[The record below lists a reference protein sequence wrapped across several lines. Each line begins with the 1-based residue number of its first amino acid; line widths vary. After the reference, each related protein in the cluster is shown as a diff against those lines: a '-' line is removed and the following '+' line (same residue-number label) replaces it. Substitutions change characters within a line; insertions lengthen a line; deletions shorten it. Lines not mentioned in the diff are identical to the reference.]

1 MPAKLPDGATL
12 ALATTYGVAK
22 TMTGISNAN
31 PGIASLAVGHAIASG
46 DFIEVTSGWSALN
59 ERTMKAGVPVADD
72 VPLLGMNTTDVIR
85 FPVGTGGG
93 TVREV
98 TAWTQISQILSFDTE
113 GGDPTYVTYE
123 FLEEDFQRTLPSV
136 YTAQTIKIGVAD
148 DASLAG
154 YIAFKAA
161 SDDRTLRAL
170 KLTLRDG
177 SIILYTGIAALNE
190 TPSVTK
196 GKVMEVTA
204 TFSLQGRPVR
214 YAAP

>member
-1 MPAKLPDGATL
+1 
-12 ALATTYGVAK
+12 
-22 TMTGISNAN
+22 MTGISNAN

-46 DFIEVTSGWSALN
+46 DFLEITSGWSLLN

-72 VPLLGMNTTDVIR
+72 IPLLGMNTTDVAR
-85 FPVGTGGG
+85 FPIGTGVG
-93 TVREV
+93 TVREI
-98 TAWTQISQILSFDTE
+98 TAFTQIAQILSFETT
-113 GGDPTYVTYE
+113 GGDPTYVE
-123 FLEEDFQRTLPSV
+123 FEYLEEDFKRSLPS
-136 YTAQTIKIGVAD
+136 TTNAQTIKIGIAD
-148 DASLAG
+148 DASLPG
-154 YIAFKAA
+154 YIALKAA

-196 GKVMEVTA
+196 GQVMQVTA